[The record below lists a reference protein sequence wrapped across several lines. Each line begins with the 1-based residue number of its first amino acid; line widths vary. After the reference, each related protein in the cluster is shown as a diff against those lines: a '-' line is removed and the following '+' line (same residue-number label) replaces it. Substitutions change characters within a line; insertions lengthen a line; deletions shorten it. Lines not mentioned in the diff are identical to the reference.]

1 MGGNVL
7 PAARGDIKELR
18 KPAAAVTF
26 EDREP
31 IYLISTR
38 PARTGSDRRHPGRRE
53 HVDDDL
59 HRGADE
65 HRGGA
70 VGLLGRPMVSGIWSS
85 SGVTGGTSPHR
96 NRASSTRACARDSG
110 SRQRRRSTG
119 AASRATPGAKAVGR
133 AAGVRST
140 TALLRPRSAGLIG
153 NGSRIVGP
161 AVWNPSSDTWEAL
174 VAQLSDIQPA
184 GEHMMAAQFKAA
196 SERVQVEIRATEAEI
211 GRRSAGSALAGSLN

>member
-1 MGGNVL
+1 
-7 PAARGDIKELR
+7 
-18 KPAAAVTF
+18 
-26 EDREP
+26 
-31 IYLISTR
+31 
-38 PARTGSDRRHPGRRE
+38 
-53 HVDDDL
+53 
-59 HRGADE
+59 
-65 HRGGA
+65 
-70 VGLLGRPMVSGIWSS
+70 MVSGIWSS

-96 NRASSTRACARDSG
+96 DRASSTRACARDSG

-184 GEHMMAAQFKAA
+184 GDHMMAAQFKTA

-211 GRRSAGSALAGSLN
+211 GRRSAGSALAGSPTSPIRCARSGRSRASTGAARTDRRAAEHVHVGAGVSIQAT

>member
-1 MGGNVL
+1 MTQHAPRAHRV
-7 PAARGDIKELR
+7 
-18 KPAAAVTF
+18 
-26 EDREP
+26 
-31 IYLISTR
+31 R
-38 PARTGSDRRHPGRRE
+38 PSAPGRRD

-96 NRASSTRACARDSG
+96 DRASSTRACARDSG

-140 TALLRPRSAGLIG
+140 AALLRLRSAGLIR

-184 GEHMMAAQFKAA
+184 GDHA
-196 SERVQVEIRATEAEI
+196 SRRRWSTRSGAIRQSTVK
-211 GRRSAGSALAGSLN
+211 RYC